1 MDLYDK
7 IVKELGELLKLDVS
21 ELSPTSGM
29 DNLEVWDSLKHMNI
43 IIAFEEEYKVV
54 FEDDEISEITT
65 VRMLYEVLKDKLA
78 L

>member
-7 IVKELGELLKLDVS
+7 IVKELSELLNVDATD
-21 ELSPTSGM
+21 LSPTSGM

-43 IIAFEEEYKVV
+43 IIAFEEQYDVV
-54 FEDDEISEITT
+54 FDDDEISEITT
-65 VRMLYEVLKDKLA
+65 VRMLFEVLREKLA

>member
-7 IVKELGELLKLDVS
+7 IVVELSGLLKVEASD
-21 ELSPTSGM
+21 LSPISGM

-43 IIAFEEEYKVV
+43 IIAFEEEYDVV

-65 VRMLYEVLKDKLA
+65 VRTLYEVLKEKLA
-78 L
+78 

>member
-7 IVKELGELLKLDVS
+7 IVKELSELLKVDAS
-21 ELSPTSGM
+21 ELSSTSGM

-43 IIAFEEEYKVV
+43 IIAFEEEYEVV

-65 VRMLYEVLKDKLA
+65 VRMLYEVLREKLA
-78 L
+78 